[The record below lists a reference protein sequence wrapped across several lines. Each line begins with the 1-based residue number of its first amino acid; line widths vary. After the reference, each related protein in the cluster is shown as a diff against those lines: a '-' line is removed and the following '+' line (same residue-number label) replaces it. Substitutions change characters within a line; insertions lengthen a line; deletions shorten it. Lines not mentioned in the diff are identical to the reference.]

1 MPKNRRKGD
10 QNPAAGAIDPAVLGL
25 GETVGDGE
33 SSGRA
38 TGERFELEDTPQDAF
53 ARVTMGTSASVGKL
67 VNARRPV
74 RCGQPAELIG
84 YISARDEPRAT
95 RALEAGGIPVVEKV
109 LDDRI
114 ILLISQA

>member
-10 QNPAAGAIDPAVLGL
+10 QNPVAGAIDPAVLGV
-25 GETVGDGE
+25 GETTGGGE
-33 SSGRA
+33 S
-38 TGERFELEDTPQDAF
+38 TGERIELEDTPSEAF
-53 ARVTMGTSASVGKL
+53 TRVVMGTSASVGG
-67 VNARRPV
+67 VVAARRPV

-95 RALEAGGIPVVEKV
+95 RALEAGGTPVVEKV